1 MDKMTKGVLIAA
13 VFLVT
18 ALSCNVITTTHVY
31 EVVELTFNANKTHAN
46 PYIDVDLWVNL
57 NGPGGT
63 YRIPAFWDGGNNF
76 RAYGDIGLLRTHRG
90 ILAKATLA
98 TETALTC
105 SRCLTLFHCPLS
117 LNIEEEYV
125 PVLDIITGAPLP
137 PPEDPGSFAIDGH
150 HILDLTEAIRQYALL
165 ATPMKPL
172 CREDC
177 TGLCPICGRNP
188 NAGSCACAS

>member
-1 MDKMTKGVLIAA
+1 MRLNVSQLLKAPIGTTRDYNKMNEVIDIAG
-13 VFLVT
+13 
-18 ALSCNVITTTHVY
+18 
-31 EVVELTFNANKTHAN
+31 E
-46 PYIDVDLWVNL
+46 
-57 NGPGGT
+57 
-63 YRIPAFWDGGNNF
+63 GNNC
-76 RAYGDIGLLRTHRG
+76 RVYSDIGLLRTHRG

-98 TETALTC
+98 IETGLTC

-137 PPEDPGSFAIDGH
+137 PPEDPGSFAIDEH
-150 HILDLTEAIRQYALL
+150 HILDLIEAIRQYALL

-177 TGLCPICGRNP
+177 AGLCPNCGQNLNQGPCDCPAQAIDPRW
-188 NAGSCACAS
+188 SKLSKLLK